1 MRLICDSETCLFL
14 SAASR
19 RTPQP
24 SAPPAEPSGPNS
36 SESVQYK
43 YTEYSQF
50 YVATARA
57 ADSIRVVVNLYFE
70 VFSSGRYW
78 CSYFISLSLVF
89 PTHAVTCVS
98 RWNPTAFLTLK
109 HLHLK
114 SSVSNITVC
123 LQPSAPPDPAQ
134 KITSSS
140 SSSSSSVSSESSQ
153 SSEVRGDLSYNTIS
167 LYTLSLFAALRLESG
182 KIFNLVK
189 TERSLVLQSKY
200 LLYLVKWSQHKMVH
214 YSKTSAASIRNNFI
228 ICPPSAVITSWHV
241 LSFFLF
247 VVFYLVDEMRTC
259 SVKMSVTVPCDQS
272 AVVIKDRVT
281 ESVRLVD
288 VYRVHKWCENS
299 RTWRTR

>member
-89 PTHAVTCVS
+89 PTHTVTCVS

-134 KITSSS
+134 KITSSSS

-189 TERSLVLQSKY
+189 TERSFII
-200 LLYLVKWSQHKMVH
+200 
-214 YSKTSAASIRNNFI
+214 AIRNNFI

-247 VVFYLVDEMRTC
+247 VVFYLVD
-259 SVKMSVTVPCDQS
+259 
-272 AVVIKDRVT
+272 
-281 ESVRLVD
+281 
-288 VYRVHKWCENS
+288 
-299 RTWRTR
+299 